1 MKKSLTIALLAL
13 VAALLATPAHA
24 AAGSS
29 TFEAVT
35 AGPYSPGQQVTFSYT
50 TKTGGGTYVAQIRC
64 LDMSPVDGVYPTIDT
79 APVIYFERQVVA
91 NSSTPSTATLTIG
104 NEASA
109 PNTLCLAEFGKL
121 KQNGTVPVLDQQ
133 FGLPL
138 T

>member
-1 MKKSLTIALLAL
+1 MKKSFTIALLVL
-13 VAALLATPAHA
+13 A
-24 AAGSS
+24 AAVLAAPASAAPGST

-50 TKTGGGTYVAQIRC
+50 TKTGGGTYIAQIRC
-64 LDMSPVDGVYPTIDT
+64 LDMSPVDGVIPTIDT
-79 APVIYFERQVVA
+79 APVIYFERKTVA
-91 NSSTPSTATLTIG
+91 TALSPSTVTLTIG

-133 FGLPL
+133 FGLAL
-138 T
+138 V